1 MTSAAA
7 DELTTSAESLY
18 TSDRI
23 PTYQASSSHLQDFT
37 PTSAQSSDSASFSAT
52 DENDY
57 SFDNGDYDST
67 SVIAV
72 QTNSNLKAS
81 SSVVPSDN
89 QHVTSFD
96 ASTYPPSTTSL
107 LSSVYHTDDT
117 YEGSSDGNLSDSE
130 VTSRTPP
137 SDSSN
142 GPTSVS
148 AAIASNTYPISFR

>member
-37 PTSAQSSDSASFSAT
+37 PTSAQSSDGASFSAT

-96 ASTYPPSTTSL
+96 ASTYPPSTASL